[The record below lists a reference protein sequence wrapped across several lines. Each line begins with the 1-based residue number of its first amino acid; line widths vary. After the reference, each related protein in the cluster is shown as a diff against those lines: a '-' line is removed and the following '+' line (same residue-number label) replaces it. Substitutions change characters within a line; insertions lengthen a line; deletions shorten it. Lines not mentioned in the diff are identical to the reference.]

1 MWMSLQHG
9 NFIQTNLTRST
20 TTTTM
25 PLPSITLSRPAP
37 ASLFSVFRPDP
48 DGVEPGPGSPL
59 GPISNPS
66 VIGRPPEDG
75 GEISPHSPW
84 GPVIRRAIITK
95 LAPGEPI
102 PWKEAPGDP
111 IPWRRNSRGDLLV
124 TMADAVRAFLEAGII
139 FVGGMDP
146 EQKEKANSHAKSLL
160 SRMIDDCGNGK
171 FFPWKPKGGGP
182 ILPDG
187 GDPGW
192 GADIMVFALALEQEA
207 AAVSGA
213 DLRSQIDEAA
223 GILLQMGAGQLNA
236 A

>member
-1 MWMSLQHG
+1 
-9 NFIQTNLTRST
+9 
-20 TTTTM
+20 
-25 PLPSITLSRPAP
+25 
-37 ASLFSVFRPDP
+37 
-48 DGVEPGPGSPL
+48 
-59 GPISNPS
+59 
-66 VIGRPPEDG
+66 
-75 GEISPHSPW
+75 
-84 GPVIRRAIITK
+84 
-95 LAPGEPI
+95 
-102 PWKEAPGDP
+102 
-111 IPWRRNSRGDLLV
+111 
-124 TMADAVRAFLEAGII
+124 
-139 FVGGMDP
+139 
-146 EQKEKANSHAKSLL
+146 
-160 SRMIDDCGNGK
+160 MIDDCGNGK